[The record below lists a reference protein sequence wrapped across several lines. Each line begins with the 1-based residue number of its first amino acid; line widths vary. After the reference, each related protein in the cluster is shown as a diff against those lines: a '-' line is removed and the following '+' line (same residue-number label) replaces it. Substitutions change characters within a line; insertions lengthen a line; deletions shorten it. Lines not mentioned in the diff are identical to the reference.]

1 MSEKIFTVKEDK
13 TNKEYK
19 LIVSYNSFTIEFI
32 LQNPTY
38 SREKYESGNLTLVAF
53 QQKNKVFKQFDSV
66 LKIAD
71 VIRSKIEKKQYS
83 LQPGLLTLK
92 FHNEYDNIENV
103 NFELKEAKGATKNQS
118 STQKED
124 TYKKRVED
132 LNQKAKIANL
142 NSGSS
147 STSSYKPP
155 TQPKNPPKVVTQAPP
170 QPKPV
175 SKPPQSHPPSKPVN
189 PPPSKPED
197 DKFFYKP
204 SNSDIPIVGSYVP
217 PSMNT
222 NGTLFQRIDQC
233 KKLKTDMKKTCEDI
247 YNRLLD
253 VKKRIDGFVDK
264 AFANNPTAEDKKKAL
279 SLITEVM
286 LLRQGF
292 KDIDNYAEI
301 FQNEVK
307 QKKISFNAAD
317 KERFEDDML
326 LLGKAFPYALTPF
339 HQKIDHLF
347 IQVQHNFFKEKNLR
361 FYKEKELTNILKM
374 KEKLFNKL

>member
-1 MSEKIFTVKEDK
+1 M
-13 TNKEYK
+13 
-19 LIVSYNSFTIEFI
+19 
-32 LQNPTY
+32 
-38 SREKYESGNLTLVAF
+38 
-53 QQKNKVFKQFDSV
+53 
-66 LKIAD
+66 
-71 VIRSKIEKKQYS
+71 
-83 LQPGLLTLK
+83 TLK

-175 SKPPQSHPPSKPVN
+175 SKPSQSHPPSKPVN

>member
-13 TNKEYK
+13 TNKDYK
-19 LIVSYNSFTIEFI
+19 LIMSYNSFTIEFI

-38 SREKYESGNLTLVAF
+38 IREKYESGNITLAAF
-53 QQKNKVFKQFDSV
+53 QQKNKIFKQFDSV

-71 VIRSKIEKKQYS
+71 VIRNKIEKKQFI
-83 LQPGLLTLK
+83 LQPGALILK

-103 NFELKEAKGATKNQS
+103 KFELKEAKVDSKNQS
-118 STQKED
+118 STQKDD
-124 TYKKRVED
+124 TYKKRIQD
-132 LNQKAKIANL
+132 LNQKAKASNL
-142 NSGSS
+142 SSGTSNP
-147 STSSYKPP
+147 SSYKPQA
-155 TQPKNPPKVVTQAPP
+155 QPKILNPPKVSPPPPPKP

-175 SKPPQSHPPSKPVN
+175 SKPPQKPVN
-189 PPPSKPED
+189 PPPSKPVD

-204 SNSDIPIVGSYVP
+204 TNNEIPIVGSYIP

-222 NGTLFQRIDQC
+222 NGTIFQRIEQC

-247 YNRLLD
+247 YNRLND
-253 VKKRIDGFVDK
+253 VKNRIDNFVDK

-292 KDIDNYAEI
+292 KDIDNYPEI

-307 QKKISFNAAD
+307 QKHINFNAAD
-317 KERFEDDML
+317 KEKFEDDML
-326 LLGKAFPYALTPF
+326 ALGKAFPYALTPF

-361 FYKEKELTNILKM
+361 FYKEKELANIIKM